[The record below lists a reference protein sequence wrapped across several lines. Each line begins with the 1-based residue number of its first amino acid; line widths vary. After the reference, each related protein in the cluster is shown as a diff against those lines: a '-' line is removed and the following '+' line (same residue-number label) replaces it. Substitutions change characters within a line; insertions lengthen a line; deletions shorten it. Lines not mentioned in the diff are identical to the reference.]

1 MIAKLVIQAVC
12 TLILAAGPVPPVLS
26 VNVKDNT
33 LVGDVLTVTA
43 MASSEA
49 GITRVEFSVDDQLKA
64 TVLKRP
70 FEYKWDTIDEEEGRH
85 TLIVAAFDTDGKTA
99 TKRIKLEVD
108 NGLSMGVKPHADK
121 GLAAF
126 RKADFDTAF
135 LEGRKAYRIKN
146 SDPDAIRA
154 MAAGVGGRGDINRAI
169 DLLEKPQNINNQV
182 IGDPK
187 IFPLA
192 DKDSLEVRGYF
203 HLRRAALA
211 PDKAAAPELALVQ
224 DLGRRSMA
232 IRAAETKA
240 MHPAPYKTTAEQFV
254 VGDALFAQG
263 AFEGALEAYRAGP
276 APAKDTSSVN
286 HQALALIM
294 IDRQVEAETLLQDQ
308 ITSGKAND
316 ATHAIL
322 GAIYLRQHKFSRAR
336 QEADGPA
343 QRKSLIGTLVMAH
356 GDLAQR
362 DFRGCIDYLKQL
374 LEKADTV
381 EVHYLASALAMD
393 GKDLSKAAASAME
406 AISRSPALIEPYVLR
421 AFQLATLVPTEGINQ
436 ALPIFELAIQRD
448 PKNQEARMGRA
459 TILMQQKK
467 FKTAEP
473 IIRELSREDRLSA
486 DVWVGMAALSA
497 EENDRIKVMEQL
509 AQAKR
514 LDPELFPD
522 TLVPRMPEFLVRV
535 ARYRRPPLLTPA
547 LLAIEESPK

>member
-1 MIAKLVIQAVC
+1 MFQTAV
-12 TLILAAGPVPPVLS
+12 LILSLLLPRLPAPVLS
-26 VNVKDNT
+26 VNIKDNA
-33 LVGDVLTVTA
+33 LVGDIVTVTA

-64 TVLKRP
+64 TAMKRP
-70 FEYKWDTIDEEEGRH
+70 YEYKWDTIDEEEGRH
-85 TLIVAAFDTDGKTA
+85 TLIIAAFDTDGKTA

-121 GLAAF
+121 ALAGF
-126 RKADFDTAF
+126 RKADFETAF

-211 PDKAAAPELALVQ
+211 ADKGASPELATVF

-232 IRAAETKA
+232 IHALETKA
-240 MHPAPYKTTAEQFV
+240 AHPTPYKTAVEQII

-263 AFEGALEAYRAGP
+263 AFEAALEAYRAGP
-276 APAKDTSSVN
+276 APPKDTSSIN

-294 IDRQVEAETLLQDQ
+294 MDRLVEAETILQEQ

-316 ATHAIL
+316 ATHAIM
-322 GAIYLRQHKFSRAR
+322 GAIYLHQHKYPRAH

-343 QRKSLIGTLVMAH
+343 QRKSLVGLLVMAH
-356 GDLAQR
+356 ADLSQR
-362 DFRGCIDYLKQL
+362 DFRGCIDSLKQL
-374 LEKADTV
+374 AERSDTV

-393 GKDLSKAAASAME
+393 GKDLAKASVSAME
-406 AISRSPALIEPYVLR
+406 AISRAPALMEPYVLR

-436 ALPIFELAIQRD
+436 ALPIFEVAMQRE

-459 TILMQQKK
+459 TILMLQKK

-473 IIRELSREDRLSA
+473 IIRELAREDRLSA

-509 AQAKR
+509 AHAKR
-514 LDPELFPD
+514 LEPELFPD
-522 TLVPRMPEFLVRV
+522 TLVPRMPDFLVRV
-535 ARYRRPPLLTPA
+535 ARYRRPPLITPA
-547 LLAIEESPK
+547 LLAIEEAAK